1 MDRQLPYYVGVDGG
15 GTKCRAKLY
24 DHKGELLGEGT
35 SGAANV
41 ARDLLKSQDSVM
53 RAVLL
58 AVQDANLSTSVLK
71 TLHVAAGLAGANLPK
86 VRAKMQAWQHPYA
99 RFEVTSDLLASCYGA
114 HGGEDGALLIVG
126 TGSSAVRLQNNTCN
140 QYGGHGFLLGDQG
153 SGAWLG
159 RQAVA
164 STLKAED
171 GIVPRSAMHQAVFAE
186 LGVSNASELVE
197 TMINAQPL
205 EFAKLAPVVLQQA
218 ENNDVAALQIVKS
231 GAAYLE
237 QLCHCTLQDSGMS
250 IVLVGGLAPAMAT
263 WFSTATK
270 ALIIPAKAGPEWGAI
285 KLLLQPDWQT

>member
-24 DHKGELLGEGT
+24 DHQGELLGEGT
-35 SGAANV
+35 AGAANA

-58 AVQDANLSTSVLK
+58 AVQDANLTTKVLK
-71 TLHVAAGLAGANLPK
+71 NLHVAAGLAGANLPT
-86 VRAKMQAWQHPYA
+86 VQAKMQAWQHPYA
-99 RFEVTSDLLASCYGA
+99 NFNVTSDLIASCYGA

-126 TGSSAVRLQNNTCN
+126 TGSSAVRLQNNTFN
-140 QYGGHGFLLGDQG
+140 QYGGYGFLLGDQG

-164 STLKAED
+164 ATLKAHD
-171 GIVPRSAMHQAVFAE
+171 GIVPISALHHAVLTE
-186 LGVSNASELVE
+186 LGVSQPSELVE

-205 EFAKLAPVVLQQA
+205 EFAKLAPLVLKQA
-218 ENNDVAALQIVKS
+218 ESDDAAALQIVKS

-237 QLCHCTLQDSGMS
+237 QLCHCTLQNSGMS

-263 WFSTATK
+263 WFSAATK
-270 ALIIPAKAGPEWGAI
+270 ALIIPAKEGPEWGAI
-285 KLLLQPDWQT
+285 QLLLQPDW